1 MPPRWNRIAV
11 EEDHG
16 VTELHANGRLM
27 PGLNIAACDEDV
39 EQVRTGYRC
48 IQCWEPLEAAWP
60 KECFLCGFPIAT
72 HQAEQFARV
81 YKGYDPTAR
90 TGADWEAEADRIEEQ
105 QERRAF
111 EKRAAKS
118 GISLGLKGVS
128 IPKALQR

>member
-1 MPPRWNRIAV
+1 MQ
-11 EEDHG
+11 
-16 VTELHANGRLM
+16 
-27 PGLNIAACDEDV
+27 GLNVAMSDDDV
-39 EQVRTGYRC
+39 EATRAGYKC
-48 IQCWEPLEAAWP
+48 INCWENLEEAFP
-60 KECFLCGFPIAT
+60 KSCFVCGFPCRDR
-72 HQAEQFARV
+72 QAEQFAKV

-128 IPKALQR
+128 IPKALNR

>member
-1 MPPRWNRIAV
+1 MFQ
-11 EEDHG
+11 
-16 VTELHANGRLM
+16 
-27 PGLNIAACDEDV
+27 GLNVAMSDDDV
-39 EQVRTGYRC
+39 EATRQGAKCINCFENFSSETPGGIWPDNCFVCGY
-48 IQCWEPLEAAWP
+48 PV
-60 KECFLCGFPIAT
+60 KT

-118 GISLGLKGVS
+118 GISLGLKGVR
-128 IPKALQR
+128 IPKGLS